1 MAYDGYTALRVADT
15 CDGLRSPNVNRQGK
29 EYKMVHRSWRRATVA
44 AAIAALA
51 LLPTLTPHSALA
63 SRAATIN
70 HDPNTLIVGSQY
82 GDPQDFDPIDTFTLA
97 WGMIGSNVFDALV
110 YRGTDMKIDKSKG
123 LATGWKYVNDNQLRF
138 TLRKGVTFQD
148 GEPFNAAAV
157 KFTFDRLLGPRGQ
170 KGAQYF
176 QYKTIK
182 AVKVVDPYTVDFIT
196 SSPDPV
202 LITKLAGY
210 GAMIVPPAYIKK
222 HGDTYFT
229 THPIGTGAFMVTKYV
244 PKSEVDLVAY
254 DKYWRGA
261 PRMKRL
267 VYRFIPEDATR
278 LAELQTGHIDIMQKV
293 AIAQVPVIKGAS
305 DLRLYPVGSPTVYG
319 LFLDPRQKPTNNLLI
334 RQAIN
339 YAIDRKSII
348 KDVLGGYGNLVST
361 WQSAMSFGNDPSM
374 PPFPYDPTKAKALI
388 AQAHVSGPLHLKFT
402 IDGTDSVFKQVAEV
416 IVAELEQVGFT
427 VDLESVD
434 PTVHYNTNIP
444 KGKYG
449 NMAEFGW
456 GGWTLDFD
464 NTAYSLYHSGEFYNP
479 GYSNP
484 KMDSLL
490 EAARSTLDQGKRLRI
505 YKQVD
510 AILRHDVPEAV
521 LFQTVNLWATTKN
534 VHNFV
539 APPDDRMELQNTY
552 IQ

>member
-1 MAYDGYTALRVADT
+1 MAHKTWYRAGRAAALAA
-15 CDGLRSPNVNRQGK
+15 LI
-29 EYKMVHRSWRRATVA
+29 AVA
-44 AAIAALA
+44 AAAPRVPVGGGAV
-51 LLPTLTPHSALA
+51 LA
-63 SRAATIN
+63 SGPRAIN
-70 HDPNTLIVGSQY
+70 HDPTTLVIGSQY
-82 GDPQDFDPIDTFTLA
+82 GDPQNFDPIATFTLA

-110 YRGTDMKIDKSKG
+110 YRGTDMRIDKSKG
-123 LATGWKYVNDNQLRF
+123 LATDWHYLNQNTLRF
-138 TLRKGVTFQD
+138 TLRHGVTFQD
-148 GEPFNAAAV
+148 GEPFDAAAV
-157 KFTFDRLLGPRGQ
+157 KYTFDRLLGPLGQ

-182 AVKVVDPYTVDFIT
+182 TVKVVDPYTVDFIT

-202 LITKLAGY
+202 LVTKLAGY
-210 GAMIVPPAYIKK
+210 GAMIVPPAYIKQ
-222 HGDTYFT
+222 HGDAYFS

-244 PKSEVDLVAY
+244 PKLEVDLVAY
-254 DKYWRGA
+254 AKYWRGA
-261 PRMKRL
+261 PRMKHL
-267 VYRFIPEDATR
+267 IYRFIPDDTTR

-293 AIAQVPVIKGAS
+293 ATAQVSVIKGAS
-305 DLRLYPVGSPTVYG
+305 DLRLDPVGSPTVYG
-319 LFLDPRQKPTNNLLI
+319 LFLDPRQKPTNNVLI

-339 YAIDRKSII
+339 YAIDRASIV
-348 KDVLGGYGNLVST
+348 KDILGGYGNLVST
-361 WQSAMSFGNDPSM
+361 WQTSMSFGNDPSM
-374 PPFPYDPTKAKALI
+374 APFPYNPDKAKALI

-416 IVAELEQVGFT
+416 IVAELQQVGFT
-427 VDLESVD
+427 VDLETVD
-434 PTVHYNTNIP
+434 PVVHYGTNIP

-484 KMDSLL
+484 TMDHLL
-490 EAARSTLDQGKRLRI
+490 EAARSTLDQGKRLSI

-510 AILRHDVPEAV
+510 ALLRRDVPEAV
-521 LFQTVNLWATTKN
+521 LFQSVNLWATTAN

-552 IQ
+552 LQ